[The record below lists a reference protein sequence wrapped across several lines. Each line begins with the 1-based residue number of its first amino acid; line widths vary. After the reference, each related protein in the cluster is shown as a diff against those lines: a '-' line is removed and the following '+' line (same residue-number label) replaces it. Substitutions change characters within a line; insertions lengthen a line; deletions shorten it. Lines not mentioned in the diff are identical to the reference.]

1 MKRSKQF
8 LISIL
13 LCLSALQSRPL
24 LAQSKDSMYIW
35 NDSSRLVKHPIKAA
49 AEVFG
54 LNMGVWAF
62 DRYVSN
68 AEFAEISINTIRH
81 NIKNGFVWDNDRFS
95 TNLFAH
101 PYHGNLYFNLAR
113 SNGMSFWQSA
123 PYAIGG
129 SLMWE
134 TSMENE
140 PPAINDF
147 IATPIG
153 GIALGEVT
161 HRLSDL
167 VLDDSRTGGSR
178 VTREILAGLICPM
191 KSLNRLISGD
201 AWKVRSRHYK
211 YHDDEGIPVR
221 FSAGLYER
229 YIADD
234 NSLFKGENVANIN
247 LRVDYG
253 DPLDGDSEEPY
264 DYFSLQAGFNVAGN
278 QPLISQINLV
288 AKIAAKYMEPLPGHQ
303 MLVGIFQHFDFY
315 DSEPVI
321 DHSER
326 SPFKLAETAAVGLGM
341 IYQLP
346 TANKRV
352 SIRQSSFINAILL
365 GGSISDHYH
374 VVDRNYNMGSGF
386 SLKGRTEINFKGYAD
401 FSLDVQHYQI
411 YTWKGKNPEKL
422 SGNPIYYNVQGDQ
435 GYAAFTII
443 SPSLGVYIIPS
454 LKLEACLSYYLRNTH
469 YRYYNDVR
477 FETFETKIGLAY
489 EF

>member
-1 MKRSKQF
+1 M
-8 LISIL
+8 
-13 LCLSALQSRPL
+13 PL
-24 LAQSKDSMYIW
+24 LAQPKDSIFVW
-35 NDSSRLVKHPIKAA
+35 NDSSRLVKRPIKAA

-62 DRYVSN
+62 DRYASN

-167 VLDDSRTGGSR
+167 ILDDSRTGGSR
-178 VTREILAGLICPM
+178 VVREIFAGLICPM

-201 AWKVRSRHYK
+201 AWRVRSTHYK
-211 YHDDEGIPVR
+211 YHDMEDIPVS
-221 FSAGLYER
+221 FSVGLNER
-229 YIADD
+229 YIADN
-234 NSLFKGENVANIN
+234 NSLFKGENVAN
-247 LRVDYG
+247 LSFKVDYG
-253 DPLDGDSEEPY
+253 DPLDGDSREPY
-264 DYFSLQAGFNVAGN
+264 DYFSLQAGFNVVGN

-288 AKIAAKYMEPLPGHQ
+288 AKIAGKYMEPLPGHK
-303 MLVGIFQHFDFY
+303 MLVGIFQHFNFY

-321 DHSER
+321 DHSKR

-346 TANKRV
+346 TENKRV
-352 SIRQSSFINAILL
+352 SIRQSSFINAIIL
-365 GGSISDHYH
+365 GGSISDHYR
-374 VVDRNYNMGSGF
+374 VIDRNYNMGSGF
-386 SLKGRTEINFKGYAD
+386 SLKSRTDIHFKGYAD
-401 FSLDVQHYQI
+401 FSLDVQHYQL
-411 YTWKGKNPEKL
+411 YTWKGKNPDQL

-443 SPSLGVYIIPS
+443 SPSLGVYIIPC
-454 LKLEACLSYYLRNTH
+454 LKLQASFSYYLRNTH
-469 YRYYNDVR
+469 YKYYDDVR